1 MDGIVV
7 STTMSLAQGNLKHCK
22 EINVL
27 PNVRYVYELV
37 TLVTNTIT
45 VRKTLFLDI
54 CIKAGQKP
62 QKAAVFQVSPVF
74 FKMFSAA
81 VQEQSLDH
89 GCRKP
94 AWSRTAFV
102 NFQS

>member
-7 STTMSLAQGNLKHCK
+7 STTMSLTQGNLKHCK

-74 FKMFSAA
+74 FKNAFCS
-81 VQEQSLDH
+81 S
-89 GCRKP
+89 
-94 AWSRTAFV
+94 SRTVVRSWLSKACLV
-102 NFQS
+102 PHCCR